1 MVASDV
7 YTIAKALPDTE
18 IVKLFHMLKKDAQPK
33 NAIKKPRKKLP
44 DFTVEDALVFLLENH
59 IKK

>member
-7 YTIAKALPDTE
+7 YKIAKLLPKKE
-18 IVKLFHMLKKDAQPK
+18 IIALFHMLKKDAQPE
-33 NAIKKPRKKLP
+33 NIIKKPRKKLP
-44 DFTVEDALVFLLENH
+44 DFSVEDALVFLLENH